1 MIYLVVVSKVCT
13 FAPAFGKE
21 ACSLGCFDKLDTF
34 SKKSSLEIW
43 QICRFLLI
51 FASAFPKKGA

>member
-21 ACSLGCFDKLDTF
+21 ACSLRCFDKLGSF
-34 SKKSSLEIW
+34 FLKKFFRNL
-43 QICRFLLI
+43 
-51 FASAFPKKGA
+51 ADM

>member
-21 ACSLGCFDKLDTF
+21 ACSLRCFDKLGSF
-34 SKKSSLEIW
+34 
-43 QICRFLLI
+43 F
-51 FASAFPKKGA
+51 